1 MTNQNPDSNIVV
13 VQDTQNNIIT
23 VETVEQVIVQ
33 ESGSRG
39 EKGSSVL
46 KGSGAPAADIG
57 IMGDYYLDSVSQYIY
72 GPKPSDIAWDYS
84 SYIKLQGVDGK
95 SFLTGSTPPSPS
107 LGNNGDTYFDTSTGQ
122 LYTKTSTGWQLSTNL
137 VNPISVSYTYEQQLN
152 TTTWDIVHDLGYRP
166 SVFVSDYGQN
176 NVECDIEHVSTNE
189 VILTFSIPMSGYA
202 YLS

>member
-1 MTNQNPDSNIVV
+1 MSDNITIEPVYYNIEVV
-13 VQDTQNNIIT
+13 KNDNEVTIA
-23 VETVEQVIVQ
+23 
-33 ESGSRG
+33 SPGPKG

-72 GPKPSDIAWDYS
+72 GPKPLDIAWDYS